1 MYTAARYLTTRLHH
15 DCTSGG
21 AVASITKRGKRWRV
35 QVRHGEQ
42 SVSRTFGT
50 KAEAMAWAVQAE
62 DDHQARREG
71 RSTSDTLRAALTRYE
86 RDVVPSRRGERW
98 ERVRVA
104 AWLRGEMPYLDWPLG
119 RITAAELSK
128 WRDDRLKQV
137 SPGTVDRE
145 STILRAV
152 WTLARREWRW
162 IASSPWPDVGRPPR
176 TEPRTRRVTDAE
188 AAAIVKRL
196 RFVEGRPVTTQ
207 SQRVA
212 VAFLVALETAMR
224 AGEILSLTSTNVDR
238 GRRVAHL
245 ALTKNGTARDVPLS
259 KRAVELLGMV
269 WTDGA
274 LFPMSAATRD
284 TLFRRAVQD
293 CGIVGLRFHDSRRE
307 ALTRLAKRLQPM
319 DLARVSGHKD
329 LRTLLSVYYAPAV
342 DDLVR
347 ALDG

>member
-1 MYTAARYLTTRLHH
+1 M
-15 DCTSGG
+15 
-21 AVASITKRGKRWRV
+21 ASITKRGKRWRV
-35 QVRHGEQ
+35 QVRHGDE
-42 SVSRTFGT
+42 SVSRTFAT

-62 DDHQARREG
+62 GDHTARREG
-71 RSTSDTLRAALTRYE
+71 RSTSDTLRAALKRYVE
-86 RDVVPSRRGERW
+86 DVVPLRRGERW
-98 ERVRVA
+98 ERVRVT

-128 WRDDRLKQV
+128 WRDDRLKEV
-137 SPGTVDRE
+137 SGATVDRE

-152 WTLARREWRW
+152 WTIARKEWRW

-176 TEPRTRRVTDAE
+176 AEPRKRRVSDAE
-188 AAAIVKRL
+188 AAAIVARL
-196 RFVEGRPVTTQ
+196 AWKEGAPVVNQ
-207 SQRVA
+207 SQRTA

-224 AGEILSLTSTNVDR
+224 AGEILSLSARTVDLE
-238 GRRVAHL
+238 RRVAHL

-259 KRAVELLGMV
+259 KRAVELLRSV
-269 WTDGA
+269 WTDDGP
-274 LFPMSAATRD
+274 LLPVPAATRD
-284 TLFRRAVQD
+284 VLFRRAVQD
-293 CGIVGLRFHDSRRE
+293 CGIVDLHFHDSRRE

-329 LRTLLSVYYAPAV
+329 LRTLLAVYYAPAV